1 MPRKAEYQIVWSKM
15 NGYELFHG
23 PFSFFLAGADT
34 VAYWLDRVETLHFCS
49 STGYSM
55 TLRKER
61 KQRGAGYWY
70 AYKRIN
76 GKVCKKYL
84 GTKEHISLTLL
95 ETVARHFIEPQPEPE
110 PQATQPPPRKPTLTF
125 TRTLESAL
133 AIYGFQSLPTKRELI
148 TKYRELS
155 KKHHPDTG
163 GLHQDMVA
171 VNLAYEYLKRC
182 LS

>member
-1 MPRKAEYQIVWSKM
+1 M
-15 NGYELFHG
+15 NGYELLHG
-23 PFSFFLAGADT
+23 PFSFSLAGADT
-34 VAYWLDRVETLHFCS
+34 IAYWLDRVETLSFCS

-95 ETVARHFIEPQPEPE
+95 ETVARHFVEPQPAPE
-110 PQATQPPPRKPTLTF
+110 PQTPPPPPRKPTLTF
-125 TRTLESAL
+125 TRTLDSAL
-133 AIYGFQSLPTKRELI
+133 AIYGFRSLPTKRELTI
-148 TKYRELS
+148 KYRELS
-155 KKHHPDTG
+155 KKHHPDAG
-163 GLHQDMVA
+163 GMHQDMVA
-171 VNLAYEYLKRC
+171 VNLAYDYLKKRVF
-182 LS
+182 